1 MSLRN
6 KPALG
11 TSTCLL
17 GEAVRFDAGHK
28 HDRWITGTLSQ
39 YFDLVSTCPEVAIGL
54 GIPRP
59 PIQLKGAVHSIRVV
73 GSRDP
78 DLDVTDD
85 LRRYGTKMAIQM
97 DAISGYIFKSKSPSC
112 GLERV
117 RLFPE
122 DDGAPS
128 RDGVGQ
134 YAAAFTAAQP
144 LLPVE
149 EEGRLNDPV
158 LRDNFIERVLC
169 FHRWQKLQ
177 NRGITPARLIDFHS
191 CHKLLVLSHGVV
203 PYRALGRLV
212 ADTGKHDIYKIA
224 DDYIQRLMRALKRK
238 ATRRS
243 HANVLQH
250 LQGYLK
256 RALDRSDRQELV
268 EVIDHYRL
276 GRVPLVVPM
285 TLLRHHFRRHPDP
298 YITRQIYLNPHPPEL
313 MLRNLI

>member
-11 TSTCLL
+11 TSACLL
-17 GEAVRFDAGHK
+17 GETVRFDAGHK

-39 YFDLVSTCPEVAIGL
+39 YFDLVSICPEVAIGL

-73 GSRDP
+73 GRRDP

-97 DAISGYIFKSKSPSC
+97 DTISGYIFKSKSPSC

-169 FHRWQKLQ
+169 FHRWQQLQ

>member
-11 TSTCLL
+11 TSACLL

-39 YFDLVSTCPEVAIGL
+39 YFDLVSICPEVAIGL

-78 DLDVTDD
+78 ELDVTDD

-97 DAISGYIFKSKSPSC
+97 DTISGYIFKSKSPSC

-169 FHRWQKLQ
+169 FHRWQQLQ

>member
-11 TSTCLL
+11 TSACLL

-39 YFDLVSTCPEVAIGL
+39 YFDLVSICPEVAIGL

-73 GSRDP
+73 GSRDS

-128 RDGVGQ
+128 RDSVGQ
-134 YAAAFTAAQP
+134 YAAAFTAAQQ

-158 LRDNFIERVLC
+158 LRDNFIERVVC

-224 DDYIQRLMRALKRK
+224 DDYIQRLMRTLKRK

>member
-11 TSTCLL
+11 TSACLL

-39 YFDLVSTCPEVAIGL
+39 YFDFVSICPEVAIGL

-158 LRDNFIERVLC
+158 LRDNFIERVFC
-169 FHRWQKLQ
+169 FYRWQKLQ
-177 NRGITPARLIDFHS
+177 DQGITPARLIDFHS

>member
-11 TSTCLL
+11 TSACLL

-39 YFDLVSTCPEVAIGL
+39 YFDLVSICPEVAIGL

-117 RLFPE
+117 RLLPE
-122 DDGAPS
+122 GGGAPS

-134 YAAAFTAAQP
+134 YAVAFTAAQP

-158 LRDNFIERVLC
+158 LRDNFIERVFC
-169 FHRWQKLQ
+169 FYRWQKLQ
-177 NRGITPARLIDFHS
+177 DQGITPARLIDFHS

-212 ADTGKHDIYKIA
+212 ADTGKHDIYKMA
-224 DDYIQRLMRALKRK
+224 DDYIQRLMQALKRK

-243 HANVLQH
+243 HANVL
-250 LQGYLK
+250 
-256 RALDRSDRQELV
+256 
-268 EVIDHYRL
+268 
-276 GRVPLVVPM
+276 
-285 TLLRHHFRRHPDP
+285 
-298 YITRQIYLNPHPPEL
+298 
-313 MLRNLI
+313 

>member
-11 TSTCLL
+11 TSACLL

-39 YFDLVSTCPEVAIGL
+39 YFDLVSICPEVAIGL

-59 PIQLKGAVHSIRVV
+59 PIQLKGTVHSIRVV

-78 DLDVTDD
+78 ELDVTDD

-169 FHRWQKLQ
+169 FHRWQQLQ
-177 NRGITPARLIDFHS
+177 NRGITAARLIDFHS

-243 HANVLQH
+243 HTNVLQH

>member
-11 TSTCLL
+11 TSACLL

-39 YFDLVSTCPEVAIGL
+39 YFDLVSICPEVAIGL

-117 RLFPE
+117 RLLPE
-122 DDGAPS
+122 GGGAPS

-158 LRDNFIERVLC
+158 LRDNFIERVFC
-169 FHRWQKLQ
+169 FYRWQKLQ
-177 NRGITPARLIDFHS
+177 DQGITPARLIDFHS

-224 DDYIQRLMRALKRK
+224 NEYIQRLMRALKRK

-285 TLLRHHFRRHPDP
+285 TLLRHHFRRHPDR